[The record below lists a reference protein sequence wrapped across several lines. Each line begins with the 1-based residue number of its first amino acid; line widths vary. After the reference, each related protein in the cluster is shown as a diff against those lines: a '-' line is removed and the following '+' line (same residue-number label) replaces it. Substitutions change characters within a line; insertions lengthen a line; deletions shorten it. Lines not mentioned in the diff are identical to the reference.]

1 MNRLNRESSKIL
13 TIKSFEKVENDI
25 NIFCAT
31 CHRGMMADK
40 LDDVDRKILN
50 MLQKDAR
57 IPFSRIAVEAGVSEA
72 TVRYRVKNLEKNNVI
87 KTYTTLLNPANVGFS
102 TTGIMMVKLDPV
114 LFEEAAKQISELA
127 EAYHVF
133 QNTGDFDIVSVVH
146 TRDLAHLGELR
157 KKVQLIPGVREV
169 NCFCSYTNY

>member
-1 MNRLNRESSKIL
+1 
-13 TIKSFEKVENDI
+13 
-25 NIFCAT
+25 
-31 CHRGMMADK
+31 MADQ
-40 LDDVDRKILN
+40 LDVVNRKILN

-57 IPFSRIAVEAGVSEA
+57 ISFSQIGAAAGVSEA

-169 NCFCSYTNY
+169 TVSAATRIIKIKTSFDL